1 MAQRSCLSVDGGSGS
16 TVDRILLLVTYPHM
30 LERIDGPL
38 RRILDESNYI
48 WLLSNLITDDVDQE
62 EYLHAIDCCIRRL

>member
-1 MAQRSCLSVDGGSGS
+1 
-16 TVDRILLLVTYPHM
+16 VDRILLLVTYPHM